1 MHKNNHRLNIK
12 ISLITIRLS
21 EKSKIFQRKYIYL
34 ILERMVGL
42 ATGYMVTNYPW
53 SN

>member
-12 ISLITIRLS
+12 IGLITIRLS
-21 EKSKIFQRKYIYL
+21 EKSKIFQRKYICP

-42 ATGYMVTNYPW
+42 VTGYMVTNYPW